1 VLPPPPALVPVP
13 LDQGVRGD
21 AGGGQR
27 AVIVRDDGLR
37 RVVKPGA
44 RGPAACA
51 WCDRHALPCLPAWA
65 VDVVAFLAAERGRGL
80 SVTTVELRRA
90 AIRYLHFICG
100 CAVPTAEAQVAETM
114 AGMHRTA
121 AETGRLPAR
130 KRAATAEILRQILE
144 PIDPDLAGL
153 RDRALLLLGL
163 VEHLAPCD
171 RGLRLT
177 LPHTKG
183 ERTGRGVSVA
193 IPYGTTE
200 LCPIRALRSWED
212 AAGITEGQCSGGS
225 GPRRAAATAAIS
237 PAPRRRHGDRR
248 RHRGPDHP
256 DPRRPRRLRPALLDG
271 HSLKRGAL
279 STGMA
284 RGVHPTR
291 LKQLGRHKSYALL
304 DVYLELG
311 DPRLGPTP
319 ERSSERSVRPRSAQT
334 GCQWRLLPKEFPSY
348 IR

>member
-1 VLPPPPALVPVP
+1 
-13 LDQGVRGD
+13 
-21 AGGGQR
+21 
-27 AVIVRDDGLR
+27 
-37 RVVKPGA
+37 
-44 RGPAACA
+44 
-51 WCDRHALPCLPAWA
+51 
-65 VDVVAFLAAERGRGL
+65 VVAFLAAERGRGL

-130 KRAATAEILRQILE
+130 KRTAMAEILRQILA
-144 PIDPDLAGL
+144 PIPPDLAGL
-153 RDRALLLLGL
+153 RDRALLLLGFAGAL
-163 VEHLAPCD
+163 RRAELAAIRVEHLAPCD

-183 ERTGRGVSVA
+183 ERTGRGVTVA

-200 LCPIRALRSWED
+200 LSPIRALRAWQD
-212 AAGITEGQCSGGS
+212 AAGITEGAVFRRISTP
-225 GPRRAAATAAIS
+225 PRGRDGRNTPLPRVGAMAIDAGTVARIIQTRAARA
-237 PAPRRRHGDRR
+237 GFD
-248 RHRGPDHP
+248 
-256 DPRRPRRLRPALLDG
+256 PALLGG

-291 LKQLGRHKSYALL
+291 LKQRGQAYEAPASKRRIMIAAMREQGLSGHAIAGKLGISESEVR
-304 DVYLELG
+304 
-311 DPRLGPTP
+311 RLS
-319 ERSSERSVRPRSAQT
+319 RS
-334 GCQWRLLPKEFPSY
+334 
-348 IR
+348 